1 VRKPLFIGNWKMN
14 LTGTEATEL
23 AKKITLAVGDIV
35 DVEVAI
41 APSYTSMR
49 PVSSIIAASN
59 IALASQ
65 DLHWE
70 DKGPFTGEISGAML
84 AELRVK
90 HVIVGHSERRRA
102 FGETDVMI
110 NMKIDA
116 ALRNGLIPVACLGEK
131 GEERLAGKTIT
142 VVRKQLNAL
151 LEGITPEQA
160 RNISIAYEPVWAI
173 GTGHN
178 ATPEQAQQV
187 HKYLRDQLAK
197 RFGEEVAKDMHILYG
212 GSVRAENIYDLMM
225 QPDVDGALVGS
236 SSLDAEAFAG
246 IVRYRERKTAAV

>member
-1 VRKPLFIGNWKMN
+1 MRKPLFVGNWKMN
-14 LTGTEATEL
+14 LTGSEAMEL
-23 AKKITLAVGDIV
+23 AKKITIAVGELE

-49 PVSSIIAASN
+49 PVSSIISAST
-59 IALASQ
+59 IGLCSQ

-90 HVIVGHSERRRA
+90 HVVVGHSERRRH
-102 FGETDVMI
+102 FGESDIMI

-116 ALRNGLIPVACLGEK
+116 ALRNGLIPIACLGEK
-131 GEERLAGKTIT
+131 GEERLAGKTLT

-151 LEGITPEQA
+151 VEGITPEGA
-160 RNISIAYEPVWAI
+160 RNIHIAYEPVWAI

-187 HKYLRDQLAK
+187 HKYLRDQLTK

-212 GSVRAENIYDLMM
+212 GSVRPDNIYDLMM
-225 QPDVDGALVGS
+225 QPDIDGAIVGS
-236 SSLDAEAFAG
+236 SSLDAEQFAA
-246 IVRYRERKTAAV
+246 IVRYRERKPAQV